1 MIILVF
7 TYASDRSNQ
16 SDQGALDLRDVC
28 FEAIIGAKNLKKLWK
43 HFFLKSKKR
52 KQAIFLFWKQL
63 FYSYLQLAAAG
74 Q

>member
-28 FEAIIGAKNLKKLWK
+28 FEAIIGAKNLKKQDK
-43 HFFLKSKKR
+43 VNNADS
-52 KQAIFLFWKQL
+52 A
-63 FYSYLQLAAAG
+63 
-74 Q
+74 